1 MTHRIEV
8 ERDQFFLG
16 WPEPEP
22 GYRCFCRPDGDYGP
36 VDIMITMAD
45 GREFFARM
53 SAAMRSPYSPDVL
66 QVYFDTIHHWADG
79 VAMTAA
85 ERRQVAR
92 IICSGY
98 ESQLYADEQD
108 LQAVPGI

>member
-1 MTHRIEV
+1 MTDHHAVDRE
-8 ERDQFFLG
+8 QFFKD
-16 WPEPEP
+16 WPEPEQ
-22 GYRCFCRPDGDYGP
+22 GFRCFCRPDGDYGP

>member
-8 ERDQFFLG
+8 DRDHFLKG

-36 VDIMITMAD
+36 VNIMITMAD

-53 SAAMRSPYSPDVL
+53 NAAMRSPYSPDVL
-66 QVYFDTIHHWADG
+66 QVYFDTILHWEDG
-79 VAMTAA
+79 TAMTAG
-85 ERRQVAR
+85 ERRQVTR

-98 ESQLYADEQD
+98 ESQLYVAEED
-108 LQAVPGI
+108 LQAVPGT

>member
-1 MTHRIEV
+1 MSDHHKVDRE
-8 ERDQFFLG
+8 QFFKG
-16 WPEPEP
+16 WSEPEP
-22 GYRCFCRPDGDYGP
+22 GYRRFCRPDGDYGP
-36 VDIMITMAD
+36 VNIMITMAD

-66 QVYFDTIHHWADG
+66 QVDFDAILHWEDG
-79 VAMTAA
+79 TAMTAA

-98 ESQLYADEQD
+98 ESQLYAAEQD